1 MSDTDFRGPAES
13 GDAAD
18 AEFTLDPA
26 FVFESAPR
34 ADEDSDPRRVDDEAD
49 AGEQT
54 DSAADDPVADDQSE
68 SAADSPADEPFDAE
82 QPDDAAAHDDTA
94 VMEQVDEGAPVVEQH
109 AEESYGDA
117 PQIDV
122 ADDEAAM
129 GVEGDAPTA
138 VQVDEPDPVT
148 ADTDEAAAPTPDAF
162 EEPEAPAPD
171 IDAVEELDE
180 AAPVADDVEESEDP
194 AADAAAEEEEP
205 AAVEE
210 PAAAEYDEPDAKT
223 SGPSVE
229 ESEPVLADESPD
241 AGFSLPLPPPP
252 TAAAPIAAPEPAPAP
267 VDADDPSERMW
278 AAVRDRG
285 AILTGEEVDM
295 PGEVT
300 DAEDI
305 IGESSPVETG
315 QIEPVV
321 VGHHTTTIPAM
332 SPQADPEPEPVSTDP
347 TPTPRDVLA
356 NRTEPEATAPAP
368 RSDVEDTLTQR
379 RSLIT
384 PAPLDE
390 PEPERE
396 AAWKPREEPAEH
408 RIAST
413 TPKSLDD
420 ALFEGATLIAEVPS
434 RTGAHWGSLLG
445 TLIAAPIAWYLMAD
459 AGARFTLADNNSM
472 TTGIVS
478 ALGVGE
484 LLGGIIALAVIIAF
498 ARTSSLGSWF
508 TGVLALIV
516 GLPWVI
522 VPGLTAQTVL
532 PALRW
537 LDQWNT
543 FGANISHHLQ
553 ASGYSGR
560 FVIVGALLI
569 GVGIVSHSVRRRGRN
584 EEALRAQ
591 VEKVNPVGA
600 HFTARARRKAEKA
613 AGLR

>member
-1 MSDTDFRGPAES
+1 MSDTDFRGPTES

-18 AEFTLDPA
+18 TEFTLDPA
-26 FVFESAPR
+26 FVFESVPR
-34 ADEDSDPRRVDDEAD
+34 TDGDSDPRRTDADEHVD
-49 AGEQT
+49 
-54 DSAADDPVADDQSE
+54 SHADDPETDNE
-68 SAADSPADEPFDAE
+68 SASTDDSTVEPSDVEQPEEADTAAHEDAPIADGDATVAHENAPLFDQDEEPTRFDEPE
-82 QPDDAAAHDDTA
+82 
-94 VMEQVDEGAPVVEQH
+94 PV
-109 AEESYGDA
+109 EESLR
-117 PQIDV
+117 
-122 ADDEAAM
+122 
-129 GVEGDAPTA
+129 
-138 VQVDEPDPVT
+138 VDEPDPI
-148 ADTDEAAAPTPDAF
+148 AAEMDDAAAPTPETF

-171 IDAVEELDE
+171 IDTVEEPMT
-180 AAPVADDVEESEDP
+180 APVADKAEESEDP
-194 AADAAAEEEEP
+194 TRDAAAEE
-205 AAVEE
+205 ARLVVEE
-210 PAAAEYDEPDAKT
+210 AGPVVAKYDELSVET
-223 SGPSVE
+223 SGP
-229 ESEPVLADESPD
+229 VLVDESPD
-241 AGFSLPLPPPP
+241 ETANSSPLSPSP
-252 TAAAPIAAPEPAPAP
+252 ADAAPITAPEAMPAP

-285 AILTGEEVDM
+285 AVLTGEEVDM

-305 IGESSPVETG
+305 IGESSPVETA
-315 QIEPVV
+315 QIEPVI
-321 VGHHTTTIPAM
+321 VGHRTTTIPAM
-332 SPQADPEPEPVSTDP
+332 SPQPEPEPEAVSTDP

-356 NRTEPEATAPAP
+356 NRTEPEATAPTP
-368 RSDVEDTLTQR
+368 RSDLEDTLTRR

-384 PAPLDE
+384 PAPLDA

-396 AAWKPREEPAEH
+396 AAWKPREETAGH

-420 ALFEGATLIAEVPS
+420 ALFEGTTLIAEVPS

-445 TLIAAPIAWYLMAD
+445 TLIAAPVAWYLMAD

-484 LLGGIIALAVIIAF
+484 LLGGLLALAVIVAF

-508 TGVLALIV
+508 TGVLALIA

-532 PALRW
+532 PMLRW

-560 FVIVGALLI
+560 FIIAGALLI
-569 GVGIVSHSVRRRGRN
+569 GMGIVSHSVRRRGRD

-600 HFTARARRKAEKA
+600 HFTARDRRQAEKA
-613 AGLR
+613 ADLR